1 METAFFKLVLTDLP
15 LGDEIEQVKYL
26 LSKIYLY
33 GCESLYLVSQT
44 SNNSPRIFSIRKR
57 SYPTVEVDWTTI
69 ISDIP
74 AEIALR
80 IHNELEI
87 PWWDKLDLEWARGEM
102 VDTADLKSADNS
114 REGSSPSVP
123 TTIRG
128 SSMQIDKDLGIQIHE
143 LLKSLGVETPLV
155 ENFEGRC
162 SPHKVRLEVIEENMA
177 SIMDVLGLDLGDDS
191 LQDTPKRVAKMFCE
205 EIFGGLDYEN
215 FPKCTRIQ
223 NKMGYDEIVLVRGN
237 TLRSCCEHHIQP
249 IYGKVHIAYI
259 PDKWVI
265 GLSKLNR
272 VADFFA
278 SRPQVQERL
287 TEQIFQSLRY
297 ILETDDIAVIIEAE
311 HFCMKMRG
319 VEDACS
325 DTVTSKMGGKFRSN
339 EAARLELMAL
349 LKT

>member
-1 METAFFKLVLTDLP
+1 MVSNRFADLVHIGLP
-15 LGDEIEQVKYL
+15 LGDEVEQVKYL
-26 LSKIYLY
+26 LRKVPVYDSE
-33 GCESLYLVSQT
+33 GLYLVNQT
-44 SNNSPRIFSIRKR
+44 PNNSPRTFSIRKR
-57 SYPTVEVDWTTI
+57 SYPTVEVDWSTI
-69 ISDIP
+69 ISDIS
-74 AEIALR
+74 AELALR
-80 IHNELEI
+80 IHDELKI

-102 VDTADLKSADNS
+102 VDAADLKSADNS

-123 TTIRG
+123 TTIKG
-128 SSMQIDKDLGIQIHE
+128 SSMQVDSDLGLEVHE

-155 ENFEGRC
+155 EKYEKRYRGNTPKKG
-162 SPHKVRLEVIEENMA
+162 IEQCFHQ
-177 SIMDVLGLDLGDDS
+177 IMDYLNLDLSDDS
-191 LQDTPKRVAKMFCE
+191 LRDTPKRVAKMFCE
-205 EIFGGLDYEN
+205 EIFGGLNYEN
-215 FPKCTRIQ
+215 FPKCTRIE

-249 IYGKVHIAYI
+249 IYGRVHIAYI
-259 PDKWVI
+259 PNKWVI

-287 TEQIFQSLRY
+287 TEQIFQSLRH

-325 DTVTSKMGGKFRSN
+325 DTVTSKMGGRFRES

-349 LKT
+349 LK